1 MTSQYEVISSI
12 AADPDVA
19 DRAYIIVEMQVAP
32 GFHVY
37 SVTQP
42 KGGSKPTKITLEE
55 SPRYRQIGA
64 FAPTEPHTTKWND
77 IFNMTEEI
85 HGGTVL
91 WLAPIEVLEGSREN
105 LVVNLNVDGQVCDEA
120 VTACLPVKK
129 NLSAKFDVQDATPAI
144 VQARAQAEA
153 LGLTWPNDVIE
164 NHVVEKSGV
173 VGSHVEDVEPSV
185 TPESFSLSQLES
197 QEVSK
202 VEGGLLQALLIAFL
216 GGLILNVM
224 PCVLPVISLKILSFF
239 EQSGKSRKHAF
250 LLNLWYSLG
259 IISVFLVLALLSQAL
274 CTMFRYQFFSP
285 ILCCVIFAFVLTM
298 LEVWEVRMPSF
309 LGTGKSVALMSREG
323 GVGAFFKGIITTL
336 LAIPCTAPF
345 LAAALTWVEQEMISG
360 NYGRVLLAYLT
371 IGLGMASPYLLIGAF
386 PELIR
391 FLPKPGA
398 WMDTFKKIM
407 GFVLL
412 TVVVWILYF
421 MRLPM
426 VVPTVAVLFAIWF
439 ACWYIGKQP
448 LTAKTGEHVKAWGIA
463 LLVVAFVF
471 CFSFSDA
478 SPFPNLTLQNAMQR
492 KIDRENER
500 YAMQREEEWIR
511 IFNAST
517 RQTDT
522 AAVPE
527 QSNHWKPFSIA
538 RLGVYLE
545 EGRPVIVDFTADW
558 CATCKILEATV
569 LNSEAVIAKI
579 EAKNAVTLQA
589 DWTDGDEEI
598 TQTLKQLGGEQIP
611 VVAIFDPREPNKP
624 IVLRGIFRAATLL
637 EQLEKLP

>member
-1 MTSQYEVISSI
+1 
-12 AADPDVA
+12 
-19 DRAYIIVEMQVAP
+19 
-32 GFHVY
+32 
-37 SVTQP
+37 
-42 KGGSKPTKITLEE
+42 
-55 SPRYRQIGA
+55 
-64 FAPTEPHTTKWND
+64 
-77 IFNMTEEI
+77 
-85 HGGTVL
+85 
-91 WLAPIEVLEGSREN
+91 
-105 LVVNLNVDGQVCDEA
+105 
-120 VTACLPVKK
+120 
-129 NLSAKFDVQDATPAI
+129 
-144 VQARAQAEA
+144 
-153 LGLTWPNDVIE
+153 
-164 NHVVEKSGV
+164 
-173 VGSHVEDVEPSV
+173 
-185 TPESFSLSQLES
+185 
-197 QEVSK
+197 
-202 VEGGLLQALLIAFL
+202 
-216 GGLILNVM
+216 
-224 PCVLPVISLKILSFF
+224 
-239 EQSGKSRKHAF
+239 
-250 LLNLWYSLG
+250 
-259 IISVFLVLALLSQAL
+259 
-274 CTMFRYQFFSP
+274 
-285 ILCCVIFAFVLTM
+285 VIFAFVLTM

-309 LGTGKSVALMSREG
+309 LGTGKSVELMNREG
-323 GVGAFFKGIITTL
+323 GIGAFFKGIITTL

-371 IGLGMASPYLLIGAF
+371 IGFGMASPYLVIGAF

-439 ACWYIGKQP
+439 ACWYIGKQS
-448 LTAKTGEHVKAWGIA
+448 LTAKTGEHVKAWVIS

-471 CFSFSDA
+471 CFSFSNA

-500 YAMQREEEWIR
+500 YAMQREEKWIR
-511 IFNAST
+511 IFNKST
-517 RQTDT
+517 GQTDT
-522 AAVPE
+522 AAVSE

-538 RLGVYLE
+538 RLGACLD
-545 EGRPVIVDFTADW
+545 EGKPVIVDFTADW
-558 CATCKILEATV
+558 CATCKVLEATV
-569 LNSEAVIAKI
+569 LNSDAVIAKF

-624 IVLRGIFRAATLL
+624 IVLRGIFRAVTLL
-637 EQLEKLP
+637 EQLDKLP